1 MIPEYLVVIMVTTVV
16 SWGGFT
22 WRRSEYAVD
31 IAKKSFEKTDKLE
44 LKLAEQYLTK
54 NDFDAHMARLFVTL
68 DRLEAKMDTRMTEH
82 TFELKAIYSR
92 LKNTEKLD

>member
-1 MIPEYLVVIMVTTVV
+1 MIPEYLIVIVVTTVI
-16 SWGGFT
+16 SWGSFT

-31 IAKKSFEKTDKLE
+31 VAKKSFEKTDKLE

-54 NDFDAHMARLFVTL
+54 SDFDAHMARLFVTL

-92 LKNTEKLD
+92 LKSTEKLE